1 VLLVLTVLNLEVG
14 SNRSWYYTVES
25 SKAAMPEFM
34 SVTLRPV
41 PPKMPPP
48 PGLVERIMWE
58 RSVSRVSQALGDS
71 SDSGGRLCPLAF
83 VLLGRCSFPSI
94 LPPLPPPPVPPLRLL
109 LGGFAPWC

>member
-1 VLLVLTVLNLEVG
+1 MLLVLTVLNLEVG

-71 SDSGGRLCPLAF
+71 SDSGGRLPCGCCWVALPLGVDVVGWLCPLVLKMP
-83 VLLGRCSFPSI
+83 VLLQ
-94 LPPLPPPPVPPLRLL
+94 V
-109 LGGFAPWC
+109 